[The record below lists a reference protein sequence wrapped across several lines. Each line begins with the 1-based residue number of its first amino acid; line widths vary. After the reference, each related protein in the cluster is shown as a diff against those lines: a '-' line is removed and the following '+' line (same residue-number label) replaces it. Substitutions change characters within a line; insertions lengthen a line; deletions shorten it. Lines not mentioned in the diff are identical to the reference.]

1 MADRLPAFIHY
12 PLCSLTCETENKHNK
27 CSVIT
32 PNVHCAVGKLV
43 RALISWRE
51 LSGIQDTL
59 GKRKEIS
66 QKQCMRSFLFHTMKY
81 DSF

>member
-12 PLCSLTCETENKHNK
+12 PLCSLPCETENKHNK
-27 CSVIT
+27 CSVIK
-32 PNVHCAVGKLV
+32 PHVHWAVGKLV

-51 LSGIQDTL
+51 LSGIKDTL
-59 GKRKEIS
+59 WKRKEIS
-66 QKQCMRSFLFHTMKY
+66 QKQCMRSFLFNSMKH